1 MTSADVELEIIAF
14 GGVSNCF
21 NLFHYDNSFRVL
33 SYNFIGLD
41 FPAKKNSVEFLHH
54 VEAFVDVFFDRARF
68 VVTYLIDIFSPFTG
82 AKI

>member
-1 MTSADVELEIIAF
+1 M
-14 GGVSNCF
+14 
-21 NLFHYDNSFRVL
+21 SFYNF
-33 SYNFIGLD
+33 YNFIGLVVLILD
-41 FPAKKNSVEFLHH
+41 FPAKKNSTFCRILHH